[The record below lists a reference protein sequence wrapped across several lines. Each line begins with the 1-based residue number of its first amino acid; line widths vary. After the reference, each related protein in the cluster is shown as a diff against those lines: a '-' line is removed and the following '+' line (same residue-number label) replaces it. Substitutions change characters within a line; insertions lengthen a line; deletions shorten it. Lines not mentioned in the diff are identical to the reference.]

1 MSETTLFIAENPS
14 EKNEANQLTVGLDD
28 LILTQDMP
36 TSAGS
41 KMLAGF

>member
-1 MSETTLFIAENPS
+1 MSENTLFIAENPV
-14 EKNEANQLTVGLDD
+14 ADAAGGLVVGLDD

-41 KMLAGF
+41 KMLADY